1 MNDILDDDIPM
12 TKFSW
17 NRENENIMIEW
28 CDIAQCYKWMHM
40 RSHQRFS
47 TYNMLFTIP
56 AIILS
61 TISGTASFA
70 TTGMNNKMVIYATM
84 GIGTVNIFVGILTTI
99 QQYLKISEINEGHR
113 VSTISWDKFARN
125 ISIEISKPPS
135 ERTDAAIFFKNTR
148 YEYDRLMETCP
159 IIPSYIISMFLKEVG
174 GKEGSIQRTIYDSL
188 NKPDI
193 CNTIT
198 SCRNKVY
205 HQNIQPERL
214 SITNTIKSKFNQ
226 TIDIV
231 KYNKIE
237 KYIKRFKL
245 LNEREPLKQEIED
258 HFKDTSIERIL
269 EDYFASKDEFK
280 NNILD
285 SKFIIESDSE
295 QISDNTSGQNSV

>member
-1 MNDILDDDIPM
+1 MNDNLDDDLELA
-12 TKFSW
+12 KFSW
-17 NRENENIMIEW
+17 NKENENIMIEW

-125 ISIEISKPPS
+125 ISIEISKPPT

-174 GKEGSIQRTIYDSL
+174 GKEGTIQREIYDSL
-188 NKPDI
+188 SKPDI
-193 CNTIT
+193 CNTII
-198 SCRNKVY
+198 SCRDKVY
-205 HQNIQPERL
+205 HQHIELESL
-214 SITNTIKSKFNQ
+214 SNRRSIIKFNR
-226 TIDIV
+226 
-231 KYNKIE
+231 IE
-237 KYIKRFKL
+237 KYIKQFKL
-245 LNEREPLKQEIED
+245 SNEREPLKQEIED
-258 HFKDTSIERIL
+258 YFKDTSVEKIL
-269 EDYFASKDEFK
+269 NDYFTSKEDIKK
-280 NNILD
+280 NTVD
-285 SKFIIESDSE
+285 GKSIIESDSE
-295 QISDNTSGQNSV
+295 QISDNTSGENIV